1 MENNRDY
8 QLALIIAEKITGTY
22 GVSGQKRKIE
32 LIENADYI
40 YQWLKDKE
48 RVELSPTFDINKFKH
63 PLDKTHDME
72 VLKSIVEK

>member
-32 LIENADYI
+32 LIENADYL

-48 RVELSPTFDINKFKH
+48 RFELSPDFDVNEFKH
-63 PLDKTHDME
+63 PLNNGHDM
-72 VLKSIVEK
+72 VALKSIVGK